1 MKKIFLS
8 FFIVALCASNVF
20 ADDVVTASRAVPSS
34 QSQVTETPVQSVVS
48 RSTVSRGAIINPV
61 VPTDINN
68 SDNINGSESIIQRS
82 GSVNQN
88 SETTRSSGVSNRTTI
103 SRSVVA
109 GGKPS
114 QREKL
119 EETVG
124 TVGRSARSQSASIN
138 NNPAVRRAGL
148 SLRPSTAEV
157 GGRATIDGTDIQT
170 GSNFNFNKGRSVQN
184 RAAKTDTK
192 ESIADA
198 TERLK
203 QTAELNKSCQQ
214 QYNDCMDQFC
224 AVIDANQ
231 KRCSCSGNLS
241 KYTKVETA
249 VKSAN
254 SELNDVAQR
263 IRYVGLSADEIR
275 AIMSSTEAE
284 DVLDGTKDNSES
296 RNMLSEI
303 EKLIKNPTSATSSSS
318 GNVSTGLD
326 MDLDFTTDSSSD
338 LFNLDFL
345 GNSSSSFSNLRGTDL
360 YNAAKKRCNSV
371 LTQCKTAGGTP
382 QQITGNYDLA
392 IDKDCIAY
400 EQGLTKMNET
410 LKSNVRS
417 ANQMLQK
424 ARLAVLQNKNQYDAK
439 GCISALN
446 TCMTDDMVCGSDYA
460 KCLDPTKKYI
470 DENGKVVLGQNIS
483 AITSFMDPTAY
494 NNAAVNTTY
503 LQTAMNA
510 NYSSCNTTY
519 KDGSCVA
526 KYLMQKIGTGQK
538 VIDGGLCRA
547 VLDKCQYYTYDSNGE
562 YKPYNDVV
570 VNYIQR
576 AMVNIYA
583 AQQEI
588 ISDYGSSCMVD
599 IATCYNQQVSQVNAW
614 SSTSS
619 IDSVYNVMRG
629 ACRNVALTCSYAVFA
644 KDTISCPI
652 SEPDTCINNISKMF
666 YQSLLCPVNSNYY
679 QSTTPHAISPN
690 GTVAGYVNERCQ
702 CTPGYSVWSGTC
714 SKVCEQGEY
723 RNSLGVCTSCPAG
736 TFWEPS
742 TIDTFVYVCGK
753 CEGGNY
759 CPNAGTI
766 TQLSCTAGSYCPEGT
781 ATPILCPTDKPNSN
795 IGSDELSD
803 CHI

>member
-8 FFIVALCASNVF
+8 FFIVALCASNVL

-88 SETTRSSGVSNRTTI
+88 SETTRISGVSNRTAI

-109 GGKPS
+109 GGTPS

-275 AIMSSTEAE
+275 AIMSATEAE

-326 MDLDFTTDSSSD
+326 MDLDFTTDSSSSD

-446 TCMTDDMVCGSDYA
+446 NCMIDDMVCGSDYA
-460 KCLDPTKKYI
+460 KCLDPTKQYI
-470 DENGKVVLGQNIS
+470 DENGKVVLGRDISNI
-483 AITSFMDPTAY
+483 IDFMTGY
-494 NNAAVNTTY
+494 NNALVNATY
-503 LQTAMNA
+503 LTSAMTTP
-510 NYSSCNTTY
+510 YTSCTTS
-519 KDGSCVA
+519 DGKCIA
-526 KYLMQKIGTGQK
+526 RYLMEKIGTGQK
-538 VIDGGLCRA
+538 VTDGGLCRA
-547 VLDKCQYYTYDSNGE
+547 VLDKCQYYTYDSNGQYE
-562 YKPYNDVV
+562 PENEVV
-570 VNYIQR
+570 VDYIQR
-576 AMVNIYA
+576 AMVNINA
-583 AQQEI
+583 AQQQI
-588 ISDYGSSCMVD
+588 ISDYASSCMVD

-614 SSTSS
+614 SSTAS
-619 IDSVYNVMRG
+619 ISSVYNVMRG
-629 ACRNVALTCSYAVFA
+629 ACHNVALTCAYAVFA
-644 KDTISCPI
+644 NDTTGLCPVAA
-652 SEPDTCINNISKMF
+652 PDTCINSISQMF
-666 YQSLLCPVNSNYY
+666 YQSLLCPDNSTY
-679 QSTTPHAISPN
+679 QTTTSSISTN
-690 GTVAGYVNERCQ
+690 GTVAGWVNERCK
-702 CTPGYSVWSGTC
+702 CNVGYTVWSGTC
-714 SKVCEQGEY
+714 TATCVAGEY
-723 RNSLGVCTSCPAG
+723 RTSLGVCSDCPIGTYWASSTETTSCTSCATG
-736 TFWEPS
+736 YTTAS
-742 TIDTFVYVCGK
+742 TGSTSS
-753 CEGGNY
+753 
-759 CPNAGTI
+759 
-766 TQLSCTAGSYCPEGT
+766 TQCIPE
-781 ATPILCPTDKPNSN
+781 
-795 IGSDELSD
+795 
-803 CHI
+803 